1 MHYNIIY
8 IDWQKIFFQRLFPVL
23 TCSGYWAQ
31 PQIHLCQTWFIFH
44 FRYFPRR
51 WELHKGYIPV
61 SSFKQF
67 LESLAGS
74 FTCVEGLVKIQF
86 GLLISKGSAYNS
98 NSMSNVPEPGQY
110 PLKGNCQHDPWH
122 QRLKYRPGLVF
133 IWHFILFL
141 DSTFRSSPIHHDHWP
156 QPNRWNIWEK
166 TFWVNN
172 NPTQLGHCC
181 NRPNMKGFL
190 ALQYFILYD

>member
-1 MHYNIIY
+1 MNLYLYSIYYVALQWMHY
-8 IDWQKIFFQRLFPVL
+8 IDWWKILFQRLFPVL

-44 FRYFPRR
+44 FRYFHRR

-110 PLKGNCQHDPWH
+110 PLKENCQHFFAGVW
-122 QRLKYRPGLVF
+122 QKSN
-133 IWHFILFL
+133 FL
-141 DSTFRSSPIHHDHWP
+141 LIKSD
-156 QPNRWNIWEK
+156 
-166 TFWVNN
+166 
-172 NPTQLGHCC
+172 L
-181 NRPNMKGFL
+181 L
-190 ALQYFILYD
+190 